1 MNSYLKVDRRFGRR
15 IWKKVLEKCMIDG
28 GNYYLSSGLVE
39 MGAEANVGTSW
50 YEAK

>member
-1 MNSYLKVDRRFGRR
+1 VLEVREDLAEEY
-15 IWKKVLEKCMIDG
+15 KKVLEKCMIDG

-39 MGAEANVGTSW
+39 MGAEANIGTSW